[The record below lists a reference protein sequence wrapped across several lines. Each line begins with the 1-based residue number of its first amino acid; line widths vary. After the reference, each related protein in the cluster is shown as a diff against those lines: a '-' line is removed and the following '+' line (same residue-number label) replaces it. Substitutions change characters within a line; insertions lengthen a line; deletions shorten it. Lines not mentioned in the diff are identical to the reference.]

1 MSEYNNND
9 VAMGWEDTIE
19 NDSEFII
26 LPEGTYDFEILGFE
40 RKRFE
45 GSAKMSPCP
54 KAELSVKLTSNQG
67 STTVKEN
74 LLLNRKMEWKLCQF
88 FTAIGLRKH
97 GEPLRMNWNQ
107 VTGRKG
113 KCKVI
118 VNKYINDKGEE
129 KENNRIDRFLEPNE
143 TPQNKSN
150 KPSGFVPG
158 QF

>member
-19 NDSEFII
+19 NDSEFVV
-26 LPEGTYDFEILGFE
+26 LPEGTYDFEILSFE

-45 GSAKMSPCP
+45 GSNKMSACP
-54 KAELSVKLTSNQG
+54 KAELSIRLTSNEG
-67 STTVKEN
+67 STTVREN

-88 FTAIGLRKH
+88 FTSIGLRKH

-118 VNKYINDKGEE
+118 VDDYTNNKGEDRE
-129 KENNRIDRFLEPNE
+129 INRIDKFLEPSE
-143 TPQNKSN
+143 TPQQASQPKS
-150 KPSGFVPG
+150 FVPG